1 MVCTVILPLCR
12 LVDTSTMFLDDDDEK
27 DVDEEDDG
35 GEDGAWRYLVD
46 NQIRAFDTG
55 RDHCN

>member
-35 GEDGAWRYLVD
+35 GEDGTWRYLVD

>member
-1 MVCTVILPLCR
+1 VILPLCR

>member
-1 MVCTVILPLCR
+1 MILPLCR

-35 GEDGAWRYLVD
+35 GEDGTWRYLVD

>member
-1 MVCTVILPLCR
+1 VVCTVILPLCR

-35 GEDGAWRYLVD
+35 GEDGTWRYLVD